1 MVKEIKEDSRLN
13 IDFISRFNLIE
24 DEKCEI

>member
-13 IDFISRFNLIE
+13 IDFISGFNLIE